1 LAEEKK
7 ALEVRLEKERLRL
20 LAIENARTP
29 MDRLAEY
36 RTALFNGS
44 RDRFPD
50 NTIDR
55 SSHFL
60 FFVNT
65 PMTWT
70 KASEFAEIHGAHL
83 ATPSTQAEIDL
94 LSKDIS
100 DLELRRVWI
109 GGGAQG
115 KGRLDLGFW
124 RRLEI

>member
-1 LAEEKK
+1 MDLKK
-7 ALEVRLEKERLRL
+7 HEAQLEKERLRL

-36 RTALFNGS
+36 RTALFNGR

-55 SSHFL
+55 NSHFL

-70 KASEFAEIHGAHL
+70 KASVISRGVSL
-83 ATPSTQAEIDL
+83 TSSIDV
-94 LSKDIS
+94 S
-100 DLELRRVWI
+100 LRRAISSAKLIVE
-109 GGGAQG
+109 ACPPTSSLSE
-115 KGRLDLGFW
+115 RAYNA
-124 RRLEI
+124 